1 MIGYLK
7 GRIVSVGKNYVIVD
21 TGGVGYKVYMQES
34 YKKDQLVEIFTHQY
48 VKEDALDLYG
58 FGKLE
63 DLETFELMLTVSGVG
78 PKMAINIVKGLGKD
92 KIIQAISTGDTTQ
105 FRTVSGVGQKL
116 AGKIIIELK
125 NKIAK
130 GDLPGSFFD
139 GADEVIEALK
149 TFGLQRQEVIGI
161 LRDLPENVNTT
172 EDKIKFVLKNVKKNR

>member
-7 GRIVSVGKNYVIVD
+7 GRVANIGRNYVIID
-21 TGGVGYKVYMQES
+21 TGGVGYKVYTQES
-34 YKKDQLVEIFTHQY
+34 FKVDQLSEVFTHQY

-58 FGKLE
+58 FKKL
-63 DLETFELMLTVSGVG
+63 DHLETFELMLTVSGVG
-78 PKMAINIVKGLGKD
+78 PRMAINIVSNLGKE
-92 KIIQAISTGDTTQ
+92 KIIQAISTGDTTS

-130 GDLPGSFFD
+130 GDLPGSFFE
-139 GADEVIEALK
+139 GGDEVVEALK
-149 TFGLQRQEVIGI
+149 TFGLQRQEIMEI
-161 LRDLPENVNTT
+161 LKDLPEQIQTT